1 MFYNRFSVYLH
12 REVSLT
18 YFTGGFIMNE
28 ISINNEN
35 KDVISTV
42 NTNVSERHPC
52 FIKLFEEF
60 NTLSKTPN
68 HFTVGP
74 IYPLITECLNIDI
87 TDTVVLLFH
96 LRDRGENLGC
106 REAFITL
113 FSYVLNR
120 LAYLHFQ
127 DTGINSAYD
136 NEGNAWEILFKAIP
150 NYGRWDDLIN
160 IGYYL
165 HSDIQV
171 DILIWVLLKQ
181 LDTDMFYVNTN
192 NEISMLGKW
201 LPSIN
206 ASSKVTRAKAKWLI
220 AIFNHRIRISDH
232 NAFPNLPK
240 AFTCES
246 YRKMCV
252 ALRNRIDIAEH
263 HLTTKKYKNI
273 NYKKMP
279 ALAYKKYQKA
289 LYKHDKQRITNYRRV
304 SIRYPDRVRN
314 AIDAVKRSTILR
326 FDAVNNK
333 IKRKLD
339 NVWNHYAGCY
349 STNRLVCA
357 DCSKDIIV
365 NKLNYRT
372 IDIARTIILRS
383 SENNASSY
391 YNGKILIKA
400 RKGIEFRSID
410 DCKTIKAKLNAVSMS
425 KPFDIK
431 EVYTALEI
439 IASNAHFHNVK
450 PEDIPTEFVI
460 ITDSDPKCILN
471 DKTVLSQ
478 KKYSDVETVFTKY
491 GYTIPK
497 IIIWDLCSDEIE
509 PDYYT
514 DLGIT
519 VIKGVDMHTIIAATI
534 EKEIPDYFK
543 LDMILSS
550 PRYDFVQKAFEN
562 ATYVDHI

>member
-1 MFYNRFSVYLH
+1 
-12 REVSLT
+12 
-18 YFTGGFIMNE
+18 MNE

-42 NTNVSERHPC
+42 NSNVAERHPC
-52 FIKLFEEF
+52 FIKLFAAF
-60 NTLSKTPN
+60 DKLAKVPTS
-68 HFTVGP
+68 FAVGQL
-74 IYPLITECLNIDI
+74 YPLITECLNVSII
-87 TDTVVLLFH
+87 DTVTLLFH

-106 REAFITL
+106 RQAFITL

-120 LAYLHFQ
+120 LAYVHFK
-127 DTGINSAYD
+127 DTGEKSQYD
-136 NEGNAWEILFKAIP
+136 NECDAWDVLFGGVP
-150 NYGRWDDLIN
+150 RYGRWDDLIN
-160 IGYYL
+160 IQL
-165 HSDIQV
+165 

-181 LDTDMFYVNTN
+181 LDSDMFYVDTNT
-192 NEISMLGKW
+192 EISMLGKW

-206 ASSKVTRAKAKWLI
+206 ASSKETRSKAKWLI
-220 AIFNHRIRISDH
+220 ARFNHRIRISDQ

-252 ALRNRIDIAEH
+252 ALRNRINIAEH

-279 ALAYKKYQKA
+279 ALAYRKYQKA

-304 SIRYPDRVRN
+304 SIRYPDRVCN

-400 RKGIEFRSID
+400 KNGIEFRSID
-410 DCKTIKAKLNAVSMS
+410 DCKTIKAKLNAVSVS

-439 IASNAHFHNVK
+439 IASNAYSHNVK

-460 ITDSDPKCILN
+460 ITDYNPKQVLN
-471 DKTVLSQ
+471 DESFSSQ
-478 KKYSDVETVFTKY
+478 KRNYVNAEKAFTKY

-519 VIKGVDMHTIIAATI
+519 VIKGVNMHTIIAATI
-534 EKEIPDYFK
+534 EKEIPDYLK
-543 LDMILSS
+543 LDTILSS
-550 PRYDFVQKAFEN
+550 PRYAFVQKAFEN
-562 ATYVDHI
+562 ATYADSI

>member
-1 MFYNRFSVYLH
+1 
-12 REVSLT
+12 
-18 YFTGGFIMNE
+18 MNE

-52 FIKLFEEF
+52 FVKLFAAF
-60 NTLSKTPN
+60 DKLAKVPTS
-68 HFTVGP
+68 FAVGQL
-74 IYPLITECLNIDI
+74 YPLITECLNVSII
-87 TDTVVLLFH
+87 DTVTLLFH

-106 REAFITL
+106 RQAFITL

-120 LAYLHFQ
+120 LAYVHFK
-127 DTGINSAYD
+127 DTGEKSQYD
-136 NEGNAWEILFKAIP
+136 NECDAWDVLFRGVP
-150 NYGRWDDLIN
+150 RYGRWDDLIN

-165 HSDIQV
+165 HDNIQL

-181 LDTDMFYVNTN
+181 LDSDMFYVDTNT
-192 NEISMLGKW
+192 EISMLGKW

-206 ASSKVTRAKAKWLI
+206 ASSKETRSKAKWLI
-220 AIFNHRIRISDH
+220 ARFNHRIRISDQ

-240 AFTCES
+240 AFTCDS

-252 ALRNRIDIAEH
+252 TLRNCIDIVEH

-289 LYKHDKQRITNYRRV
+289 LYKHDNQRITNYRRV
-304 SIRYPDRVRN
+304 SIRYPDRVCN

-326 FDAVNNK
+326 FDTVNNK

-410 DCKTIKAKLNAVSMS
+410 DCKTIKAKLNALSTS

-471 DKTVLSQ
+471 DKTVFSQ

-491 GYTIPK
+491 GYIVPK
-497 IIIWDLCSDEIE
+497 IIIWDLCSDAIE
-509 PDYYT
+509 PVCYT

-519 VIKGVDMHTIIAATI
+519 VIGGANMHMIIAATI
-534 EKEIPDYFK
+534 NDKIPDYLK
-543 LDMILSS
+543 LDTILSS
-550 PRYDFVQKAFEN
+550 PRYAFVQKAFEN
-562 ATYVDHI
+562 ATYADSI